1 MGDTTVHKKPVAT
14 GVGVKTGDGAVQR
27 MVRSHVTGE
36 KQAAVWIHPEAEE
49 HIPKKTQESS
59 CITEMRSNTRLF
71 YDVNRRQLRAG
82 NGVTGLLTQVKNVL
96 SNYPTTLSVTVV
108 QAQATARDER
118 PHHVVEF
125 RITKL

>member
-14 GVGVKTGDGAVQR
+14 GVGVKTGAGAAQG

-36 KQAAVWIHPEAEE
+36 KQAAVWSHPEAEE
-49 HIPKKTQESS
+49 HIPKKTRESS

-71 YDVNRRQLRAG
+71 YDVNRRQLSAG
-82 NGVTGLLTQVKNVL
+82 NGVTALLTQVKNVL
-96 SNYPTTLSVTVV
+96 SNYPTMLSVTVV
-108 QAQATARDER
+108 QAPAMARDER
-118 PHHVVEF
+118 PHYVVEF